1 MKLQT
6 LKNNNL
12 NCLDYINCLVAM
24 GFKTVVEVL
33 ESEIND

>member
-12 NCLDYINCLVAM
+12 NCIDFINCLIAM
-24 GFKTVVEVL
+24 GYTTVKEVMEL
-33 ESEIND
+33 VK

>member
-12 NCLDYINCLVAM
+12 TCTEYLQSLIDKGYT
-24 GFKTVVEVL
+24 TVKEVL
-33 ESEIND
+33 ELRK